1 MPLSSID
8 QNLERGGYEAA
19 ALLDRLMSG
28 QRPPKKPILVPPL
41 GVVVRRSTE
50 VIAVSDPTVRK
61 AMEFISKRLAQP
73 IGSPQIADALG
84 VRRPILDALFR
95 EHLCHSV
102 GEEIRRQ
109 RFARAKLLLET
120 TNMSVAAIAAE
131 TGYCSP
137 SHLANTFRDAT
148 GVSPRAWRNR
158 L

>member
-1 MPLSSID
+1 
-8 QNLERGGYEAA
+8 
-19 ALLDRLMSG
+19 
-28 QRPPKKPILVPPL
+28 
-41 GVVVRRSTE
+41 
-50 VIAVSDPTVRK
+50 
-61 AMEFISKRLAQP
+61 MEFIARNLSNP

-84 VRRPILDALFR
+84 IKRPTLDTLFR

-120 TNMSVAAIAAE
+120 TKIPVADIAAE

-137 SHLANTFRDAT
+137 SHFANTFRDAT
-148 GVSPRAWRNR
+148 GVSPRAWRNQ

>member
-1 MPLSSID
+1 MDCVFS
-8 QNLERGGYEAA
+8 
-19 ALLDRLMSG
+19 
-28 QRPPKKPILVPPL
+28 
-41 GVVVRRSTE
+41 
-50 VIAVSDPTVRK
+50 VSN
-61 AMEFISKRLAQP
+61 
-73 IGSPQIADALG
+73 SPECG
-84 VRRPILDALFR
+84 NCVRRPVLDALFR
-95 EHLCHSV
+95 EHICHSV

-148 GVSPRAWRNR
+148 GVSPRAWRNQ